1 MPKYE
6 FHVKTRSGQLV
17 ENIRIFGNDL
27 PDAERKLRQMY
38 NHCEIIRNTT
48 IDSEKEL
55 SLSADIEDVLSLIIK
70 RS

>member
-1 MPKYE
+1 M
-6 FHVKTRSGQLV
+6 V

-38 NHCEIIRNTT
+38 SNCEIIRNTT